1 MCGLT
6 ALIYRMSTAP
16 VRTRY
21 LAVTALAVL
30 ALAGCAVDTEGYVTD
45 SGGPITVWVD
55 PPRVPAVEAFRK
67 AFPDIPVEVTTIN
80 GNVGSTELQQKFVL
94 FNQAG
99 QGWPDAIFFP
109 SNDDIAWAAGS
120 KINYVRDIGQN
131 LGDIIP
137 EYPSSVI
144 AQCRIDGRVRC
155 LRNDAAPDVLWYDAE
170 LFRQWGYRPPVTW
183 EDYERLSLDIVREH
197 PGYLTGFLGDAYAPD
212 RYLWASGCPT
222 NERLS
227 EKQVRID
234 LGDDRCTRI
243 RGLLARLTAAGAL
256 SPSGI
261 FSPDAATLGRR
272 LVMSPGAVWWGNFLF
287 RDTWKVDP
295 GRITAAAPLRWRA
308 DETPSTSS
316 EGGGLWGF
324 SRHITGVQ
332 LQNALTFARFVATDP
347 RWQVELSVGLP
358 AYGPLQQPW
367 LDRQRQGRY
376 LADFDSAAV
385 AFVRAA
391 EIVRGGRDYTRYNTG
406 SVWTHTITPA
416 LAAGQPFGPAWDT
429 FGTRLT
435 SEARSFGYAVSAA

>member
-1 MCGLT
+1 M
-6 ALIYRMSTAP
+6 
-16 VRTRY
+16 RTRNQSEIRAR
-21 LAVTALAVL
+21 AVATALAAAAVF
-30 ALAGCAVDTEGYVTD
+30 ALPGCAGGTDNHVSD

-55 PPRVPAVEAFRK
+55 PPRVPAVDAFRK
-67 AFPDIPVEVTTIN
+67 AYPDIPVQVTTIN

-99 QGWPDAIFFP
+99 KGWPDAIFFP
-109 SNDDIAWAAGS
+109 SNDDIAWAASS

-137 EYPSSVI
+137 EYPASVI

-170 LFRQWGYRPPVTW
+170 LFRQWGYLPPATW
-183 EDYERLSLDIVREH
+183 EDYERLSLAIAQDH

-222 NERLS
+222 NERIS
-227 EKQVRID
+227 EKQVRIELTD
-234 LGDDRCTRI
+234 NRCTRI
-243 RGLLARLTAAGAL
+243 RDLLTRLVDAGAV

-261 FSPDAATLGRR
+261 FSPDAAALGRR
-272 LVMSPGAVWWGNFLF
+272 LAMSPGAVWWGNFLF

-295 GRITAAAPLRWRA
+295 GRITAAAPLRWA
-308 DETPSTSS
+308 GDDAPATSS

-332 LQNALTFARFVATDP
+332 LQNTLTFARFVATDP

-367 LDRQRQGRY
+367 LTKQRQAGY
-376 LADFDSAAV
+376 LAKFDTAAA
-385 AFVRAA
+385 AFVLAST
-391 EIVRGGRDYTRYNTG
+391 IVRSGRDYTRYNTG
-406 SVWTHTITPA
+406 TVWTHTITPA
-416 LAAGQPFGPAWDT
+416 LTSGQPFARAWDT
-429 FGTRLT
+429 FGQRLT
-435 SEARSFGYAVSAA
+435 SEARSFGYAVRAGP